1 MCTSP
6 VLTPCA
12 TALQAFPK
20 EGEHRGSWGA
30 AGWGVRST
38 VGVNAGQ
45 AVVELC
51 GCWLSD
57 EQLSNTADRSYVIG
71 FDEKTTQALACAAAS
86 ACIPHGACAAHARRL
101 PAAYGLPIALPSL
114 LQAKREAGDDLVH
127 LDMREAASLGRLVA
141 GCTEASNLEISA
153 WPDAATAA
161 ATGGRALPRR
171 LYLVAKHEIPPLTE
185 FTWDHANALKR
196 RASERAADK
205 GAGGAVGDAVLA
217 AALTAKRVRI
227 ERATNPRTVGA
238 QVEVLQPEK
247 GGLCGARYAAQVLAA
262 GRGDG
267 MVQLQYTH
275 LYEAAHAKSALVE
288 WSCNFRGNDDDEVLR
303 PVPPPPP
310 DGFAAALQPGDEVEV
325 RFEEGW
331 WPVTVDSA
339 PSASIDVRSAEEG
352 LSGLTRTVALEQVRP
367 SWRWLGV
374 LRGGWSYAT
383 QSGGAH
389 TVNIHGEKPA
399 AAPAPAPAAAA
410 PAVVALAE
418 AAAASAAAAAA
429 AAPNAASGPGDGGEG
444 GQVPAGGFGCAQSFQ
459 L

>member
-1 MCTSP
+1 M
-6 VLTPCA
+6 
-12 TALQAFPK
+12 
-20 EGEHRGSWGA
+20 
-30 AGWGVRST
+30 
-38 VGVNAGQ
+38 
-45 AVVELC
+45 
-51 GCWLSD
+51 
-57 EQLSNTADRSYVIG
+57 
-71 FDEKTTQALACAAAS
+71 
-86 ACIPHGACAAHARRL
+86 
-101 PAAYGLPIALPSL
+101 
-114 LQAKREAGDDLVH
+114 QAKREAGDDLVH

-161 ATGGRALPRR
+161 GAGAPGGRALPRR
-171 LYLVAKHEIPPLTE
+171 LYLVAKHEIPALTE

-217 AALTAKRVRI
+217 AALTAKRARI

-275 LYEAAHAKSALVE
+275 LYEAAHSKSALVE

-331 WPVTVDSA
+331 WPVTVDSCA
-339 PSASIDVRSAEEG
+339 PSASLDVRSAEEG

-367 SWRWLGV
+367 GWRWLGV

-399 AAPAPAPAAAA
+399 AAPAAAPAAVA

-418 AAAASAAAAAA
+418 AAAAAGAAAVAAA
-429 AAPNAASGPGDGGEG
+429 TAAANGASGPGAGGSPG
-444 GQVPAGGFGCAQSFQ
+444 GGFGCAQSFQ

>member
-1 MCTSP
+1 M
-6 VLTPCA
+6 
-12 TALQAFPK
+12 
-20 EGEHRGSWGA
+20 
-30 AGWGVRST
+30 
-38 VGVNAGQ
+38 
-45 AVVELC
+45 
-51 GCWLSD
+51 
-57 EQLSNTADRSYVIG
+57 
-71 FDEKTTQALACAAAS
+71 
-86 ACIPHGACAAHARRL
+86 
-101 PAAYGLPIALPSL
+101 
-114 LQAKREAGDDLVH
+114 QAKREAGDDLVH

-161 ATGGRALPRR
+161 GAGAPGGRALPRR
-171 LYLVAKHEIPPLTE
+171 LYLVAKHDIPPLTE

-196 RASERAADK
+196 RASERATDK

-217 AALTAKRVRI
+217 AALTAKRARI

-238 QVEVLQPEK
+238 QVEVLQPDK
-247 GGLCGARYAAQVLAA
+247 GGLAGARYAAQVLAA
-262 GRGDG
+262 GGGDG

-275 LYEAAHAKSALVE
+275 LYEAAHSKSALVE

-331 WPVTVDSA
+331 WPVTVDSCA
-339 PSASIDVRSAEEG
+339 PSASLDVRSAEEG

-367 SWRWLGV
+367 GWRWLGV

-399 AAPAPAPAAAA
+399 AAPAAAPAAVA

-418 AAAASAAAAAA
+418 AAAAAGAAAVAAA
-429 AAPNAASGPGDGGEG
+429 TAAANGASGPGAGGSPG
-444 GQVPAGGFGCAQSFQ
+444 GGFGCAQSFQ

>member
-1 MCTSP
+1 MCHC
-6 VLTPCA
+6 VC
-12 TALQAFPK
+12 
-20 EGEHRGSWGA
+20 HCC
-30 AGWGVRST
+30 
-38 VGVNAGQ
+38 NA
-45 AVVELC
+45 
-51 GCWLSD
+51 WL
-57 EQLSNTADRSYVIG
+57 A
-71 FDEKTTQALACAAAS
+71 
-86 ACIPHGACAAHARRL
+86 ACILHVYCVLHAQHTHGACRPTACPL
-101 PAAYGLPIALPSL
+101 PAALCPP
-114 LQAKREAGDDLVH
+114 LQAKREAGEDLVH

-161 ATGGRALPRR
+161 GAGAPGGRALPRR

-217 AALTAKRVRI
+217 AALTAKRARI

-275 LYEAAHAKSALVE
+275 LYEAAHSKSALVE

-331 WPVTVDSA
+331 WPVTVDSCA
-339 PSASIDVRSAEEG
+339 PSASLDVRSASEG

-399 AAPAPAPAAAA
+399 AAPAPAA

-418 AAAASAAAAAA
+418 AAAAAAAT
-429 AAPNAASGPGDGGEG
+429 AAPNGASGPGAGGEG
-444 GQVPAGGFGCAQSFQ
+444 DQVPAGGFGCAQSFQ